1 MIQRVTDLFNQR
13 SIRSGTALPDLQEDV
28 VQVVSH
34 GLSRLLLF
42 EAVAVEETLVIGMQG
57 KPHYP
62 DEIHRLEGKSFR
74 ALTELSL
81 DGEG

>member
-42 EAVAVEETLVIGMQG
+42 EAVTVEETFVIGVKG
-57 KPHYP
+57 ESHDP
-62 DEIHRLEGKSFR
+62 DEIHWFEGKSFR
-74 ALTELSL
+74 ALA
-81 DGEG
+81 